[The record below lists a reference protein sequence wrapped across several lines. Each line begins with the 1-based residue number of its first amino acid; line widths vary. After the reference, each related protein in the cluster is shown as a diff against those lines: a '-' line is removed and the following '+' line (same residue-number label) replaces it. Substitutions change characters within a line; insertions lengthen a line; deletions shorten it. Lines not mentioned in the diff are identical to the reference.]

1 MLQMFSLSPL
11 LKPKAL
17 IILGNGVMG
26 GTIHVTRT
34 AGETEVQPNTKL
46 SRATIYRDK
55 ALGLIPVA
63 LNIAIRPK
71 SYWIDMK

>member
-1 MLQMFSLSPL
+1 
-11 LKPKAL
+11 
-17 IILGNGVMG
+17 MG

-71 SYWIDMK
+71 SYWIDMKYTPNKTDIYFLFAHA